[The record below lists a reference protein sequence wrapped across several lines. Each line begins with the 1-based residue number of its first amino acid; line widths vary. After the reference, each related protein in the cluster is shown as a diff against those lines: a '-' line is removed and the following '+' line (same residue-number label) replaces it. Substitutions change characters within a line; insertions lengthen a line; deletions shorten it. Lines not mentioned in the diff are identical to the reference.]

1 MFDPSKLNLDLEQN
15 EAEKNKKAS
24 EKKSSESDKIQQA
37 KTSIPEEKVIIQE
50 DIVDDILEVA
60 EKSDENNGSEN
71 ITVTEENV
79 SQTNH
84 SSQEHVIRI
93 QEDTETENT
102 KNYGSG
108 KEISYDKEKIVEQ
121 EKKDAQASQE
131 EAKKIIYDINVK
143 EIKDIFVKLIEHK
156 YDFMTIEPF
165 DSYVKLSFRKDKIE
179 KESLN
184 IKYPV
189 YTQILIKAKTLTGLK
204 VDDSQNAQEG
214 K

>member
-60 EKSDENNGSEN
+60 EKSDENNDSEN
-71 ITVTEENV
+71 ITVTEEHV
-79 SQTNH
+79 PQTNK
-84 SSQEHVIRI
+84 SSQNQDIRN

-108 KEISYDKEKIVEQ
+108 KEISYDKEKILEQ